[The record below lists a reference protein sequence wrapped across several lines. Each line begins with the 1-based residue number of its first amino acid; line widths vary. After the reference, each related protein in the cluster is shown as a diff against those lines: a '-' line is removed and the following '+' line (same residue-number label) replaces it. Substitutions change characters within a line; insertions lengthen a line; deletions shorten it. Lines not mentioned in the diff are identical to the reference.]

1 MRGPQVTPD
10 NPRAP
15 IPLAYKTMPFA
26 TSQDGTR
33 LFYQCQGQGPALLL
47 LAGQS
52 CDHREW
58 KRVAVDFASHF
69 QVIVWDYRGTG
80 QSDKPEK
87 PAYSTRGF
95 AEDAIAVLGAC
106 GLAHAHAYGISMG
119 GRVAQWLA
127 IDFPERIG
135 ALVLG
140 ATTPGTHGIARP
152 ASVDKALRSNDRQAL
167 LETSFTPAWMAE
179 NSALVDEMA
188 ALWNAPLPP
197 HARRLHYQASQ
208 AHDAWEALPRISAPT
223 LVIHGSDDEVNPA
236 ANAHLLVQR
245 IAGAQLHL
253 ILGGRHGYFEEMRE
267 ASFTAVRDFLKAH
280 PIKT

>member
-1 MRGPQVTPD
+1 
-10 NPRAP
+10 
-15 IPLAYKTMPFA
+15 MPFA

-33 LFYQCQGQGPALLL
+33 LYYQTQGRGPALIL

-58 KRVAVDFASHF
+58 ERVAADFAAFF
-69 QVIVWDYRGTG
+69 QVILWDYRGTG
-80 QSDKPEK
+80 HSDKPEN
-87 PAYSTRGF
+87 PPYSTRGF
-95 AEDAIAVLGAC
+95 AQDAVAVLDAC
-106 GLAHAHAYGISMG
+106 GLARAHAYGISMG

-127 IDFPERIG
+127 IDFPERLG

-140 ATTPGTHGIARP
+140 ATTPGKQGVARP
-152 ASVDKALRSNDRQAL
+152 SQVDKALRSNDRQAL
-167 LETSFTPAWMAE
+167 LETSFTPAWMAQ
-179 NSALVDEMA
+179 NRALVEEIS

-208 AHDAWEALPRISAPT
+208 AHDAWDALQQIKAPT
-223 LVIHGSDDEVNPA
+223 LVIHGRDDEVNPA

-253 ILGGRHGYFEEMRE
+253 IPGGRHGYFEEMRA
-267 ASFTAVRDFLKAH
+267 ASFAAVRDFLRAH
-280 PIKT
+280 PIST

>member
-1 MRGPQVTPD
+1 M
-10 NPRAP
+10 P
-15 IPLAYKTMPFA
+15 IA
-26 TSQDGTR
+26 TCQDGTR
-33 LFYQCQGQGPALLL
+33 LCYQCQGQGPALLL

-58 KRVAVDFASHF
+58 DRVAADFAAHF

-95 AEDAIAVLGAC
+95 AQDAVAVLDAC
-106 GLAHAHAYGISMG
+106 GLTRAHAYGNSMG

-127 IDFPERIG
+127 IDFPDRLG

-140 ATTPGTHGIARP
+140 ATTPGKQGVVRP
-152 ASVDKALRSNDRQAL
+152 ASVDQALRSNDRQAL
-167 LETSFTPAWMAE
+167 LETSFTPAWMAR
-179 NSALVDEMA
+179 NSALVDQIA
-188 ALWNAPLPP
+188 ALWNTPLPA

-208 AHDAWEALPRISAPT
+208 AHDAWEALEQIKAPT
-223 LVIHGSDDEVNPA
+223 LVIHGSEDEVNPA

-245 IAGAQLHL
+245 IAEAQLHL
-253 ILGGRHGYFEEMRE
+253 ITGGLHGYFEEMRE
-267 ASFTAVRDFLKAH
+267 ASFAAVRDFLLAH
-280 PIKT
+280 PIAV

>member
-1 MRGPQVTPD
+1 
-10 NPRAP
+10 
-15 IPLAYKTMPFA
+15 MPFA
-26 TSQDGTR
+26 TCQDGTR
-33 LFYQCQGQGPALLL
+33 LYYQCQGQGPALLL

-58 KRVAVDFASHF
+58 DRAAADFAVHF

-95 AEDAIAVLGAC
+95 AQDAVAVLDAC
-106 GLAHAHAYGISMG
+106 GLARAHAYGISMG

-127 IDFPERIG
+127 IDFPERVG

-140 ATTPGTHGIARP
+140 ATTLGKQGVARP
-152 ASVDKALRSNDRQAL
+152 ASVDSALRSKDRQAL
-167 LETSFTPAWMAE
+167 LETSFTPAWMAH
-179 NSALVDEMA
+179 NKALVEEIA

-197 HARRLHYQASQ
+197 HARRMHYQASQ
-208 AHDAWEALPRISAPT
+208 AHDAWDALNQIKAPT

-236 ANAHLLVQR
+236 ANAHLLAQR
-245 IAGAQLHL
+245 YPHASARIQTGTNCSENKSTPGAKPAGD
-253 ILGGRHGYFEEMRE
+253 
-267 ASFTAVRDFLKAH
+267 S
-280 PIKT
+280 

>member
-1 MRGPQVTPD
+1 
-10 NPRAP
+10 
-15 IPLAYKTMPFA
+15 MPFA
-26 TSQDGTR
+26 ICKDDTR
-33 LFYQCQGQGPALLL
+33 LYYQCQGQGPALLL

-58 KRVAVDFASHF
+58 GRVAADFAAHF

-80 QSDKPEK
+80 HSDKPEK

-95 AEDAIAVLGAC
+95 AQDAVTVLEAC
-106 GLAHAHAYGISMG
+106 GVARAHVYGISMG

-127 IDFPERIG
+127 IDFPERLG

-140 ATTPGTHGIARP
+140 ATTPGKQGVARL
-152 ASVDKALRSNDRQAL
+152 ASVDKALRSNNRQAL
-167 LETSFTPAWMAE
+167 LETSFTPAWMAH
-179 NSALVDEMA
+179 NSALVDEIS

-197 HARRLHYQASQ
+197 HARRLHYQASE
-208 AHDAWEALPRISAPT
+208 AHDAWEALDQIKAPT

-253 ILGGRHGYFEEMRE
+253 IPGGRHGYFEEMRK
-267 ASFTAVRDFLKAH
+267 ASFTAVRDFLLAH
-280 PIKT
+280 PIKA